1 MKKLLLLLILSFF
14 SVQSFAGSCP
24 DGSDPVKSI
33 SVDGTYFVYNCGGK
47 TNAFDGEY
55 GLTGRRSLST
65 TSWGYSIVSDIV
77 RAGKESQRFEVRP
90 GDCGE
95 DPGKW
100 SDCDNNRERSEISLD
115 RKFLPGDN
123 QWIGFSL
130 YIPEHYQTSNYV
142 ATTLGQ
148 IHQSGGN
155 RPTGTAG
162 GFKSYPP
169 VLQLEAKGGYYDACI
184 HLLSGSGS
192 DVKDICDYFRLSRIS
207 DMRGRWTDI
216 EIHLDTTD
224 KKSLVEIYVNKERKA
239 LREDFIEFWPESFYV
254 KYGIYRSFVSRHG
267 GPMPTQIVWFDEI
280 KMGNTREEIAINE
293 AKPVYVYSERK
304 ESSDAFDGRY
314 SFTISRY
321 KENEGS
327 KRLGNGYIEINNGI
341 MTVAKDGRTL
351 RTGSIDLYDS
361 FEGQIDKQGNIISL
375 LKIDVLTSKTRLNLV
390 DLTGSIDTQLQ
401 GEWDDYFDVI
411 LKLGE
416 KE

>member
-1 MKKLLLLLILSFF
+1 MKKLLLLLTLSFF
-14 SVQSFAGSCP
+14 SAQSFAGSCP

-33 SVDGTYFVYNCGGK
+33 SADGTYFVYNCGGK

-55 GLTGRRSLST
+55 GLTGSRSLST

-77 RAGKESQRFEVRP
+77 RAGKDSQRFEVRP

-115 RKFLPGDN
+115 RTFLPGDN
-123 QWIGFSL
+123 QWIGFSVYL
-130 YIPEHYQTSNYV
+130 PEDFQTSNKV
-142 ATTLGQ
+142 NANLGQ
-148 IHQSGGN
+148 IHQIGG
-155 RPTGTAG
+155 PTGTAG
-162 GFKSYPP
+162 GLQSFPP
-169 VLQLEAKGGYYDACI
+169 VLQLDAKGGYYDACI
-184 HLLSGSGS
+184 HVLSGSANNVT
-192 DVKDICDYFRLSRIS
+192 DNCDYFRLSRIS

-216 EIHLDTTD
+216 EIHFDTTD
-224 KKSLVEIYVNKERKA
+224 KKSLIEIYVNKERKA
-239 LREDFIEFWPESFYV
+239 LREDFVKFWPQKYHV

>member
-1 MKKLLLLLILSFF
+1 MKKLLLLLTLSFF
-14 SVQSFAGSCP
+14 SAQSFAGSCP

-33 SVDGTYFVYNCGGK
+33 SADGTYFVYNCGGN

-55 GLTGRRSLST
+55 PFVLSRFKPSEGPRVLGSGVLVIKNGTISVSPKHRQLETSSTKYYDTLEGQINKNGKINVKFNVNPLTGKGKPHKVSFSGNINNLQIKGKFDDWQLIIDISTGEYRLTGRRSLST

-77 RAGKESQRFEVRP
+77 RAGKDSQRFEVRP

-155 RPTGTAG
+155 RPTGTAAG
-162 GFKSYPP
+162 LKSFPP

-184 HLLSGSGS
+184 HILSGPKNN
-192 DVKDICDYFRLSRIS
+192 VRDICELFTLSSIS
-207 DMRGRWTDI
+207 DMLGRWTDI
-216 EIHLDTTD
+216 EIHFDTTD
-224 KKSLVEIYVNKERKA
+224 KKSLIEIYVNKERKV
-239 LREDFIEFWPESFYV
+239 LREDFVKFWPQKYHV
-254 KYGIYRSFVSRHG
+254 KYGIYRSFVSRHD

-280 KMGNTREEIAINE
+280 KMGNTR
-293 AKPVYVYSERK
+293 
-304 ESSDAFDGRY
+304 
-314 SFTISRY
+314 
-321 KENEGS
+321 
-327 KRLGNGYIEINNGI
+327 
-341 MTVAKDGRTL
+341 
-351 RTGSIDLYDS
+351 
-361 FEGQIDKQGNIISL
+361 
-375 LKIDVLTSKTRLNLV
+375 
-390 DLTGSIDTQLQ
+390 
-401 GEWDDYFDVI
+401 
-411 LKLGE
+411 
-416 KE
+416 